1 MRTRAPRM
9 VTVILLLTGIGVC
22 SAGCYERVVRVEG
35 LGTNTIDI
43 YEPNSADQP
52 DALDGIIW
60 GERTRGGASTAD
72 PR

>member
-9 VTVILLLTGIGVC
+9 VTVILVLTGIGVC

-35 LGTNTIDI
+35 FGSNTIDT

-52 DALDGIIW
+52 DLLDDIIW
-60 GERTRGGASTAD
+60 GKRTRD
-72 PR
+72 EKKR